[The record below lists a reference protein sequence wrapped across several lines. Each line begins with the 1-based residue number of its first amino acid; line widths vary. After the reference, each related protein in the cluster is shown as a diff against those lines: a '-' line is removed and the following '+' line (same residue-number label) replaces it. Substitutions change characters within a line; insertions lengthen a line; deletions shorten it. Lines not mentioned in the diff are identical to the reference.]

1 MKLSNLMKKVI
12 LLLAVVG
19 LFTSFDALAQKK
31 KKKPA
36 PKKPATTQIT
46 QVETPTAPPAPK
58 VDPGDIRPKVG
69 QANPNIKVVDGGFER
84 RSAAAKGAID
94 LPQLRESDIIWSK
107 VVYRQIDLKEKQNL
121 PLAYKGNQ
129 QKKDFRLQLMDLMKS
144 GKLEGFIFGRL
155 FADYAVELDDS
166 QVMSKNNVLS
176 QVNIKEVIPVDE
188 DGDGTAESSKDT
200 LIPIDADK
208 ITALRVK
215 EEWYFDKQYG
225 RFDVRIVAIAPCY
238 RNPSGDGYI
247 TIAWVYYPALRPFIS
262 TTEMICWQNDNA
274 KITFD
279 DFFIKRLFS
288 SVIYREVEVGDR
300 NIEQYTGPGTAALKE
315 ADKIKNKIIDWE
327 QSLWEY

>member
-1 MKLSNLMKKVI
+1 MKKVI
-12 LLLAVVG
+12 LLLAAVG
-19 LFTSFDALAQKK
+19 LFASFDASAQKK
-31 KKKPA
+31 KRKPA
-36 PKKPATTQIT
+36 PKPTTTQAKE
-46 QVETPTAPPAPK
+46 VAPPPAPEAPK

-69 QANPNIKVVDGGFER
+69 QSNPNIKVVDGGFER

-121 PLAYKGNQ
+121 PLAYAGNQ
-129 QKKDFRLQLMDLMKS
+129 QKKDFRLLLLDLMKS
-144 GKLEGFIFGRL
+144 EKLEGFIFGRM

-166 QVMSKNNVLS
+166 QVMSRNNVLG
-176 QVNIKEVIPVDE
+176 QVNIKEVIPIDE
-188 DGDGTAESSKDT
+188 DGDGTAEGSKDT
-200 LIPIDADK
+200 LIPIDAQK
-208 ITALRVK
+208 ISALRVK

-262 TTEMICWQNDNA
+262 TIEMYSWQNDNA
-274 KITFD
+274 KLTFD

-288 SVIYREVEVGDR
+288 SVIYREVEAGDR
-300 NIEQYTGPGTAALKE
+300 NIEQYTGPGVPALKE